1 MTNVIK
7 LAIGWLILLAM
18 TGSLEAREPVDGA
31 RNIEVKIRLLD
42 IEQIDN
48 VSQSFVANLALVLR
62 WHDLELAHDGQD
74 SISKDLNDIWHPRI
88 QILNQQK
95 LVQTFP
101 QTVEILPDGEVIFR
115 QRVWGS
121 FSQPL
126 ELRKFPFD
134 TQRLKFTLVDV
145 SSGSREVVLKPSP
158 KAGISESLTI
168 PDWSVRQWK
177 FETENLQ
184 FDNESTP
191 RSGVVF
197 SLEVERDTNY
207 FIFKAIMPLILIV
220 MMSWLVYWIDPSLV
234 ASQISVAVTAML
246 TMIAYRFALAGMIP
260 RLPFLTSLD
269 HFVLASTLMVFLSM
283 IEVVY
288 TAHLSTHDQLEKARM
303 IDRRARW
310 IAPPV
315 YIALLII
322 IFTRS

>member
-62 WHDLELAHDGQD
+62 WHDQELAHDGQD

-88 QILNQQK
+88 QILNQQR

-101 QTVEILPDGEVIFR
+101 QTVEIHPDGEVVYR